1 MSRDCDTRV
10 SCPRENLPL
19 ELHKSLKLE
28 RKRRKGAPLRSTGY
42 KLGRFFLCGLEHN
55 SAFVQSI
62 KRFAKEKRVTMA
74 VFTVIGAVKHAK
86 LACYDQVK
94 HEYQQIKLDKPLE
107 IASCFGNL
115 SLKDGKPFVHVH
127 AVLADATG
135 KTYAGHLINATVFAA
150 ELHLQ
155 ELLGNKLE
163 REYDQTTGLALWE
176 FKDR

>member
-1 MSRDCDTRV
+1 MVQIWVGV
-10 SCPRENLPL
+10 SVQ
-19 ELHKSLKLE
+19 S
-28 RKRRKGAPLRSTGY
+28 AGY

-62 KRFAKEKRVTMA
+62 VNFVKQKRVKMA
-74 VFTVIGAVKHAK
+74 VFAVVGAVKQAR
-86 LACYDQVK
+86 LAYYDQVQ
-94 HEYQQIKLDKPLE
+94 HEYQQIKLDKSLE

-115 SLKDGKPFVHVH
+115 SLKGGEPFLHIH
-127 AVLADATG
+127 AVLADEKG

-155 ELLGNKLE
+155 ELLGKKLE

-176 FKDR
+176 FGGNRVNPGR

>member
-1 MSRDCDTRV
+1 MVQMWVGVNMQSA
-10 SCPRENLPL
+10 S
-19 ELHKSLKLE
+19 
-28 RKRRKGAPLRSTGY
+28 Y
-42 KLGRFFLCGLEHN
+42 KLGRFLLGRLKHN
-55 SAFVQSI
+55 SSFVKSTLN
-62 KRFAKEKRVTMA
+62 FVKEKRVTMA
-74 VFTVIGAVKHAK
+74 VFTVIGAVKKAK
-86 LACYDQVK
+86 LACYDHVK

-127 AVLADATG
+127 AVLSDAAG

-155 ELLGNKLE
+155 ELRGNKLE

-176 FKDR
+176 FGERQGKSAKTVRSSRKVGQSRSWLDRA

>member
-1 MSRDCDTRV
+1 
-10 SCPRENLPL
+10 
-19 ELHKSLKLE
+19 
-28 RKRRKGAPLRSTGY
+28 
-42 KLGRFFLCGLEHN
+42 
-55 SAFVQSI
+55 
-62 KRFAKEKRVTMA
+62 MA
-74 VFTVIGAVKHAK
+74 VFAVVGAVKRAK

-115 SLKDGKPFVHVH
+115 SLKDGKPFVHAH
-127 AVLADATG
+127 AVLAGATG

-176 FKDR
+176 FEDR

>member
-1 MSRDCDTRV
+1 MVQIWVGV
-10 SCPRENLPL
+10 SVQ
-19 ELHKSLKLE
+19 S
-28 RKRRKGAPLRSTGY
+28 AGY

-62 KRFAKEKRVTMA
+62 VNFVKKKRVKMA
-74 VFTVIGAVKHAK
+74 VFAVVGAVKHAR
-86 LACYDQVK
+86 LAYYDQVK

-115 SLKDGKPFVHVH
+115 SLKGGEPFLHVH
-127 AVLADATG
+127 AVLADEKG

-155 ELLGNKLE
+155 ELLGKKLE

-176 FKDR
+176 FGGNRVNPGR